1 MTRHPLPVPWEVTAP
16 LHFTEGCGLLLRH
29 LFLRV
34 AFLEEWALVVGKDQ
48 LERKKVKEKDL
59 ESINPRVMYF
69 LGQ

>member
-1 MTRHPLPVPWEVTAP
+1 MTRQPLPVPWEVTAS
-16 LHFTEGCGLLLRH
+16 LHLTEGCRLLLLH

-69 LGQ
+69 LDQ